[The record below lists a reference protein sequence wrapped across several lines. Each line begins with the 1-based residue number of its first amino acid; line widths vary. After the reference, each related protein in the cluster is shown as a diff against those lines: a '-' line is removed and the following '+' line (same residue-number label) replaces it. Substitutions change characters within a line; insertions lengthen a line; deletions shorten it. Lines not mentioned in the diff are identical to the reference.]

1 MLVKF
6 NKGRNTAV
14 AALWTLGTL
23 TVLAGGLS
31 AKVTTVAQPKALF
44 CACLASAYVAAQ
56 SISGS
61 AVSTCGVLSADL
73 GSDVASKDV
82 WQRQLGGQ
90 RLSMWLGRRGL
101 NALRLARYAG
111 FWAEPVGFAIE
122 YQFQS
127 PGPRGCYAQRFYS

>member
-1 MLVKF
+1 
-6 NKGRNTAV
+6 
-14 AALWTLGTL
+14 LGTL
-23 TVLAGGLS
+23 TVLACGLS
-31 AKVTTVAQPKALF
+31 AKVTTAAQPKAVF
-44 CACLASAYVAAQ
+44 GACLASAYVAAQ

-73 GSDVASKDV
+73 GSDAASKDM

-111 FWAEPVGFAIE
+111 FWAEPVGSAIE
-122 YQFQS
+122 YQKFQS
-127 PGPRGCYAQRFYS
+127 TSPSIYYAQCFYS

>member
-1 MLVKF
+1 
-6 NKGRNTAV
+6 V

-31 AKVTTVAQPKALF
+31 AKVTTVAQPKAVF
-44 CACLASAYVAAQ
+44 GACLASAYVAAQ

-73 GSDVASKDV
+73 GSDAASKDM

-90 RLSMWLGRRGL
+90 RLSMWLGKRGL

-111 FWAEPVGFAIE
+111 FWAEPVGSAIE

-127 PGPRGCYAQRFYS
+127 TSSSNYYAQRFYS

>member
-1 MLVKF
+1 V
-6 NKGRNTAV
+6 T
-14 AALWTLGTL
+14 ALWTLGTL
-23 TVLAGGLS
+23 TVLADGFS

-56 SISGS
+56 SISRS
-61 AVSTCGVLSADL
+61 AVSTCGVLSANL

-82 WQRQLGGQ
+82 WQRQLGRQ
-90 RLSMWLGRRGL
+90 RLNMWLGRRGL

-127 PGPRGCYAQRFYS
+127 TCSSNYYAQRFYS